1 MSQPVPFAK
10 SRRYEPDQDKPL
22 PQNLDAERSVLGAI
36 LKDNAAAKI
45 AQEKLVPADFLSECN
60 RRVFR
65 QMGQM
70 TEKAQAIDLVTLTD
84 ELHSAGELEAA
95 GGAAYIAQLVDG
107 VPHVTNVGHYAAIV
121 REKALL
127 RDLIHTT
134 HAIQQQAFDA
144 TEDANE
150 TLARAAAQITAL
162 NATREKDGLK
172 ICDVRDFLAMDLLP
186 MSYVVEPVFP
196 EQGIIML
203 HSWRGAG
210 KTNFALEGAYCV
222 ALGEPKFFHW
232 PIAEARPIVYV
243 DGEMDAPSLQDR
255 LREISAGHKAKGL
268 PPENQFQ
275 LITPD
280 LQHGRY
286 PNISTRD
293 GQRRIEDFLTGRRE
307 LLVLDNLSSLS
318 PSDEESEIEVWVM
331 VQTWL
336 LSLRRAGYT
345 TLFLHHSGKGGTQ
358 RGWSGR
364 EDLINVTIKLNIPA
378 NYQREEG
385 LRAEVEIEK
394 LRGKVVGVPVQPFEI
409 QMTSEDGAT
418 YWTMRPL
425 KQIIQKQAFEMFARG
440 DKDRDVMEVLRLSR
454 YQVYRLHRLFDK
466 NPSGD
471 D

>member
-1 MSQPVPFAK
+1 MSTVPFSK
-10 SRRYEPDQDKPL
+10 QRRHEPALDRPL

-36 LKDNAAAKI
+36 LIDNAAMKVA
-45 AQEKLVPADFLSECN
+45 AEKLVPSDFFSSYNVVIFRHMAQMAETAQPIDTVSVSESLG
-60 RRVFR
+60 RA
-65 QMGQM
+65 GDL
-70 TEKAQAIDLVTLTD
+70 EK
-84 ELHSAGELEAA
+84 A
-95 GGAAYIAQLVDG
+95 GGAAYLAQLLDG
-107 VPHVTNVGHYAAIV
+107 VPRVTNVAHYAKIV

-127 RDLIHTT
+127 RDLVHT
-134 HAIQQQAFDA
+134 AYDIQQQALDA
-144 TEDANE
+144 TEDPQE
-150 TLARAAAQITAL
+150 TLARAAATITAL

-172 ICDVRDFLAMDLLP
+172 ICDVRDFLAMDLFP
-186 MSYVVEPVFP
+186 VSYVVEPVFP

-232 PIAEARPIVYV
+232 PIPDARPIVYV

-255 LREISAGHKAKGL
+255 LREIAAGHKAKGL
-268 PPENQFQ
+268 PPENQFR

-293 GQRRIEDFLTGRRE
+293 GQRRIEDFLTERRE

-364 EDLINVTIKLNIPA
+364 EDLINVTIKLNTPA

-454 YQVYRLHRLFDK
+454 FQVYRLHRLFDK
-466 NPSGD
+466 NPSPEE
-471 D
+471 

>member
-172 ICDVRDFLAMDLLP
+172 ICDVRDFLTMDLEP
-186 MSYVVEPVFP
+186 VSYVVDPVFP
-196 EQGIIML
+196 NQGIIEL
-203 HSWRGAG
+203 YSWRGRG
-210 KTNFALEGAYCV
+210 KTNFALEAGACV
-222 ALGEPKFFHW
+222 SIGAPKFFHW
-232 PIAEARPIVYV
+232 EIPKPRPVVYV
-243 DGEMDAPSLQDR
+243 DGEMDAPSLQER
-255 LREISAGHKAKGL
+255 LREIFAGHKEHGL
-268 PPENQFQ
+268 PPENQFR

-280 LQHGRY
+280 LQHGRF

-293 GQRRIEDFLTGRRE
+293 GQRRIEDFLTGRGE
-307 LLVLDNLSSLS
+307 LIFFDNLSSLC
-318 PSDEESEIEVWVM
+318 PSDEENEIETWNL
-331 VQTWL
+331 VQPWL
-336 LSLRRAGYT
+336 LSLRRKGYT
-345 TLFLHHSGKGGTQ
+345 SVFLQHAGKSGAQ
-358 RGWSGR
+358 RGTSNR
-364 EDLINVTIKLNIPA
+364 EDLINIVISLKSPA
-378 NYQREEG
+378 SYEAEEG
-385 LRAEVEIEK
+385 LRAEVHIEK
-394 LRGKVVGVPVQPFEI
+394 LRGKTVGVLVQPFEI
-409 QMTSEDGAT
+409 QMQSIDGAT
-418 YWTMRPL
+418 QWTMRPL
-425 KQIIQKQAFEMFARG
+425 RELIKKQAIEMFERSA
-440 DKDRDVMEVLRLSR
+440 KDRDVCEILRLSR
-454 YQVYRLHRLFDK
+454 YQVYRLRKDWEK
-466 NPSGD
+466 SSREKD
-471 D
+471 